1 MNATVANL
9 TAKQG
14 ATVPREDLQQVQRE
28 ISAIQRRLIESEVK
42 VDVNIDMSK
51 FNAEA
56 GKFNQ
61 QMSQMGADMGRI
73 AQENHGKIGALIDQS
88 LKNGTAKPVN

>member
-1 MNATVANL
+1 
-9 TAKQG
+9 
-14 ATVPREDLQQVQRE
+14 
-28 ISAIQRRLIESEVK
+28 
-42 VDVNIDMSK
+42 MSK

-56 GKFNQ
+56 GKFSQ

-73 AQENHGKIGALIDQS
+73 AQENHGKIAGIIDQS